1 MGFHDAYAVNNIESA
16 ASTRITE
23 LEMGDFGRDRVFDGE
38 GYFGDTML
46 HRCLNVYG
54 SLEGYLTRKNV
65 GVGHFAA
72 KRNLSEFG

>member
-1 MGFHDAYAVNNIESA
+1 
-16 ASTRITE
+16 
-23 LEMGDFGRDRVFDGE
+23 MGDFGRDRVFDGE

-46 HRCLNVYG
+46 HRCLDVYG

-72 KRNLSEFG
+72 KRNLSKFG